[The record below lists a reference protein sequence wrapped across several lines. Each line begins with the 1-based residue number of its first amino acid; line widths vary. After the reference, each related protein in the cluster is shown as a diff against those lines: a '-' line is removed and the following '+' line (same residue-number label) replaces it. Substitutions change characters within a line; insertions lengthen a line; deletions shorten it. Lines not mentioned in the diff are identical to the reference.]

1 MTLALRLLLTFAL
14 SCTATPALA
23 HPPPI
28 GIGGF
33 WGGLLHPLFV
43 PAHALAVL
51 ALGLLIGQQMPQWD
65 RKAPLIYVT
74 ALAVGLGILTFGIVP
89 RHIELALLLLA
100 LGSGGLIALGR
111 VLPEPAGIGLA
122 LVTGLTIGLD
132 SPPEVLSIRE
142 ANFMLI
148 GTGFGATILLILVV
162 EIGSRL
168 TRPWQRIGARVIGS
182 WVAASA
188 ILVLALRLTS

>member
-1 MTLALRLLLTFAL
+1 MRLTFRLLLTLAL
-14 SCTATPALA
+14 ACMATPALA

-43 PAHALAVL
+43 PAHSLAVL
-51 ALGLLIGQQMPQWD
+51 ALGVLIGQQMPPWD
-65 RKAPLIYVT
+65 RKAPLVYVI
-74 ALAVGLGILTFGIVP
+74 ALAAGLGILTFGIVP
-89 RHIELALLLLA
+89 RYVEHALLLLA
-100 LGSGGLIALGR
+100 MACGGLIALGR
-111 VLPEPAGIGLA
+111 ALPEPAVIGLGLA
-122 LVTGLTIGLD
+122 TGLAVGLD

-188 ILVLALRLTS
+188 ILVLALRLAT